1 TLTMA
6 PYSKAANQHLLARL
20 IYPENAPEDFTVKFK
35 AAVAKFGDKPIPQ
48 ATTPSASATPESTQ
62 PASNIPQG
70 WHLLHPDGLGFSV
83 LVPKVV
89 QPKVEKMPGTP
100 TEPMYSYT
108 FDIEDGDLGFHIL
121 VFKFP
126 KDSPIESD
134 SMIHTMMQT
143 KLQGVQGLKSVTL
156 NGCKGYQGTVAGR
169 NPAQAFGFGT
179 TGFGY
184 LFMSTGPS
192 GPTSVFLD
200 SIKVEGKQVAAWKPL
215 SCPEVHLTAKIP
227 SQATYAHKALTDGA
241 YSMWVGQVGGMM
253 YLVAYVEKVGPYAT
267 AAARST
273 YIDKIAKDTLSSNLS
288 SKMEKAFTF
297 QGLPAKQYSFESK
310 DHNTGECIVCVG
322 NTSAYIF
329 QAGSF
334 ANLKFSKPDADK
346 FFNNIK
352 LSEK

>member
-1 TLTMA
+1 
-6 PYSKAANQHLLARL
+6 
-20 IYPENAPEDFTVKFK
+20 
-35 AAVAKFGDKPIPQ
+35 
-48 ATTPSASATPESTQ
+48 
-62 PASNIPQG
+62 
-70 WHLLHPDGLGFSV
+70 
-83 LVPKVV
+83 VV

-108 FDIEDGDLGFHIL
+108 FDIEDGDVGFHIFVL
-121 VFKFP
+121 KFP

-134 SMIHTMMQT
+134 SMMHTMMQQ
-143 KLQGVQGLKSVTL
+143 KLQGVQGLKAVTL

-169 NPAQAFGFGT
+169 NPAQAYGFGT
-179 TGFGY
+179 SGFGY

-192 GPTSVFLD
+192 GPASVFLD

-215 SCPEVHLTAKIP
+215 SCPDVHLTAQVP
-227 SQATYAHKALTDGA
+227 SQATYAHKTLTDGA
-241 YSMWVGQVGGMM
+241 YSMWVGQVGGMF
-253 YLVAYVEKVGPYAT
+253 YLVAYVEKVGPFST
-267 AAARST
+267 AAAKST
-273 YIDKIAKDTLSSNLS
+273 YIDKMAKDTLSSNLS

-297 QGLPAKQYSFESK
+297 QGLPAKQYSFEAK
-310 DHNTGECIVCVG
+310 DHNSGECIVCVG

-334 ANLKFSKPDADK
+334 ANMKFSKPDAEK